1 MKEILKKNKGITMV
15 PLIIIIVVL
24 LILASVT
31 IKVVN
36 DDGVISETQEAKNK
50 TEISIIEKDIKTDIL
65 KKQNEPGGLTEEKLN
80 TILSNYGTVTQEGEE
95 KILVTAEGYRIPVTT
110 YYNSYLTTST
120 P

>member
-1 MKEILKKNKGITMV
+1 MKKNVKRNKGITMV
-15 PLIIIIVVL
+15 TLIITIVVL
-24 LILASVT
+24 IILASVT

-36 DDGVISETQEAKNK
+36 NDGIITKSQESKEK

-65 KKQNEPGGLTEEKLN
+65 KKQNETGGLTEEKLN
-80 TILSNYGTVTQEGEE
+80 TILSNYGTITQEGEE
-95 KILVTAEGYRIPVTT
+95 KILVTEEGYRIPVTT